1 MTKINLKKLN
11 KRSLSSLKY
20 RAPIQTLFT
29 CLFIGT
35 LLCLVS
41 FSQTQKL
48 IEKKSNSEK
57 DSIMN
62 QLVTLIQKPL
72 LNNDNLGLQFT
83 LQEMTTNKF
92 VKSCSFFDV
101 NGDLVVKSSTETSL
115 NLNSE
120 KIEKMLEFEKTV
132 LGTLVV
138 ELDLS
143 QIQSEQMMIFYYVV
157 LMWLLLTVVLTL
169 ITFRNSANISKGI
182 ADLTSLIPG
191 DHPTIKNEI
200 DALKSKLQPLIKN
213 LDEIDILQNSN
224 SFACIF
230 SGVILNRQS
239 LNNEL
244 GKENQNSLFEKVD
257 LCVKRTLELYGG
269 ERLEGNEG
277 TISFLIRSNSK
288 SKQHILI
295 SLMAV
300 HTLNQVLIKLSRKM
314 SVNLNISWSIHN
326 DELPLAP
333 LFKFHESIQKLKVLA
348 REEASKNNNNDIV
361 LSSIY
366 FDFDELTTIAR
377 FKFWRE
383 NIYLLEGFDEQRQV
397 ILQKQID
404 HICSVCF

>member
-29 CLFIGT
+29 CLLIGT

>member
-1 MTKINLKKLN
+1 MTKINLKNVKN
-11 KRSLSSLKY
+11 SSLSSLKY
-20 RAPIQTLFT
+20 RAPTQTLFS
-29 CLFIGT
+29 CLLIGA

-41 FSQTQKL
+41 FYQTQKL

-57 DSIMN
+57 ESIMN

-92 VKSCSFFDV
+92 VTSCSFFDV
-101 NGDLVVKSSTETSL
+101 NGDLVVKSSSEDSL

-120 KIEKMLEFEKTV
+120 KIEKKLEFEKTV
-132 LGTLVV
+132 LGTLVL

-143 QIQSEQMMIFYYVV
+143 QIQSEQMKIFYYVFF
-157 LMWLLLTVVLTL
+157 MWLLLTVLLTL
-169 ITFRNSANISKGI
+169 ITFKNSANISKGI
-182 ADLTSLIPG
+182 ANLISLIPG
-191 DHPTIKNEI
+191 DNPTITNEI
-200 DALKSKLQPLIKN
+200 DALESKLQPLLKN
-213 LDEIDILQNSN
+213 LDEVDVLQNSN

-230 SGVILNRQS
+230 SGVILNRES

-244 GKENQNSLFEKVD
+244 GKDNQNSLFEKVD

-300 HTLNQVLIKLSRKM
+300 HTLNQVLTKLSRKM
-314 SVNLNISWSIHN
+314 SISLNLSWSVYS

-348 REEASKNNNNDIV
+348 SNEASKNNNNDIV
-361 LSSIY
+361 LSSIHV
-366 FDFDELTTIAR
+366 DFDELTTIAR

-383 NIYLLEGFDEQRQV
+383 NIYLLEGFDEQRQL